1 MKRRYQAALKS
12 LPKLQF
18 RPATALREV
27 LKEGYRRR
35 DFVRDLQAGV
45 VVGIVALPLA
55 MALAIGAGVPPQHGL
70 YTAIVAGAAIAVLGG
85 SRTQVS
91 GPTAAFIAILAPIS
105 AKYGIGG
112 LLLSTAMA
120 GAILIAMGAMRL
132 GRLIQFIPHP
142 VTTGF
147 TTGIAVVIATG
158 QIDKLLGLTG
168 KFSDEWTERVWQLIE
183 RSPGIRW
190 ADLAMGAATLLVLI
204 FFPRAT
210 KRVPAP
216 LVAMVLAGVAAAV
229 LQRFG
234 ITVTTLASKFDWH
247 LSGQSGHGIP
257 PFPPLPSWP
266 WSHPGPD
273 GQPLTLSAATLGAL
287 ASSAFAIAML
297 GAIESLLSAVVSDGM
312 AGTKHDPDAELL
324 AQGVGNLVAPFF
336 GGIAA
341 TGAIART
348 ATNIRSGAKSPIAAI
363 VHSVFV
369 LAAVLVLAPLLGYLP
384 MASMAALL
392 LLVAWNMAEVKHFR
406 HILQV
411 APNSDVLVLL
421 ICFGLTVMTD
431 MVKSVSVGVMLAALL
446 FMRRMAD
453 LTEAR
458 MLEGE
463 HHRRPKGL
471 PKAVLFYE
479 IAGPL
484 FFGAAQKAIAA
495 LSSVAKESQVVLL
508 DLSAVPAMDMTGLV
522 ALETSLATLRKA
534 AGTKVVFAGVQPQPL
549 EVLDRAGL
557 VNDEKS
563 LFVRTSFDEG
573 VRLASELAGP
583 GPVMTPPGDATP
595 VAEPPKAATAH

>member
-12 LPKLQF
+12 LPKVSF

-27 LKEGYRRR
+27 LKEGYGRR
-35 DFVRDLQAGV
+35 DLWRDVQAGV

-70 YTAIVAGAAIAVLGG
+70 YTAIVAGAAIALLGG

-105 AKYGIGG
+105 AKYGVGG
-112 LLLSTAMA
+112 LMLATAMA
-120 GAILIAMGAMRL
+120 GLILIAMGAMRL

-158 QIDKLLGLTG
+158 QVDKLLGLTG

-183 RSPGIRW
+183 RAPQIHW
-190 ADLAMGAATLLVLI
+190 ADLAMGGATLAVLI
-204 FFPRAT
+204 FFPRVT

-216 LVAMVLAGVAAAV
+216 LVAMALAAVAAAV
-229 LQRFG
+229 LERFG
-234 ITVTTLASKFDWH
+234 IGVTTLATKFEWH
-247 LSGQSGHGIP
+247 VGTASGRGIP
-257 PFPPLPSWP
+257 PFPPLPAWP
-266 WSHPGPD
+266 WSFPDADGHP
-273 GQPLTLSAATLGAL
+273 LVLSAHVLGTL

-312 AGTKHDPDAELL
+312 AGTKHDPDGELL

-348 ATNIRSGAKSPIAAI
+348 ATNIRSGGKSPISAA
-363 VHSVFV
+363 VHSLFV
-369 LAAVLVLAPLLGYLP
+369 LAAVLVLAPLLGWLP

-421 ICFGLTVMTD
+421 ICFGLTVMAD

-446 FMRRMAD
+446 FMRRMAE
-453 LTEAR
+453 LTQAR
-458 MLEGE
+458 LIDGE
-463 HHRRPKGL
+463 HHRVPAGL
-471 PKAVLFYE
+471 PKGVLFYE

-484 FFGAAQKAIAA
+484 FFGAAQKAMEA
-495 LSSVAKESQVVLL
+495 LHVVAKDNPVVLL

-522 ALETSLATLRKA
+522 ALETVLSTLRAHK
-534 AGTKVVFAGVQPQPL
+534 GTKVIFAGVQPQPL

-557 VNDEKS
+557 NGDEQT
-563 LFVRTSFDEG
+563 LFVRKTFDEG
-573 VRLASELAGP
+573 VVLARQLAQP
-583 GPVMTPPGDATP
+583 APPTAAPAPKVEQP
-595 VAEPPKAATAH
+595 VAT

>member
-70 YTAIVAGAAIAVLGG
+70 YTAIVAGAAIALLGG

-158 QIDKLLGLTG
+158 QVDKLLGLSG

-190 ADLAMGAATLLVLI
+190 ADLAMGAATLAVLI
-204 FFPRAT
+204 FFPRVT
-210 KRVPAP
+210 RRVPAP
-216 LVAMVLAGVAAAV
+216 LVAMVLAGIAAAV
-229 LQRFG
+229 LERFG

-266 WSHPGPD
+266 WNHPGAD
-273 GQPLTLSAATLGAL
+273 GQPLTLSAATLGTL

-324 AQGVGNLVAPFF
+324 AQGVGNLLAPFF

-348 ATNIRSGAKSPIAAI
+348 ATNIRSGAKSPVAAT

-369 LAAVLVLAPLLGYLP
+369 LLAVLVLAPLLGYLP
-384 MASMAALL
+384 MPSMAALL

-421 ICFGLTVMTD
+421 ICFGLTVMAD

-453 LTEAR
+453 LTQAR

-484 FFGAAQKAIAA
+484 FFGAAQKAIAT

-549 EVLDRAGL
+549 EVLERAGL

-563 LFVRTSFDEG
+563 LFVRKSFDEA
-573 VRLASELAGP
+573 VKLACELAGP

-595 VAEPPKAATAH
+595 VAEQPKPATAH